1 MTKIENSKES
11 TLSWWIYLLKG
22 VLLIVLGIWM
32 LRMPRE
38 SFNAMLLV

>member
-1 MTKIENSKES
+1 MASIENVRKS

-32 LRMPRE
+32 LVSSKE
-38 SFNAMLLV
+38 Y